1 MSNNFKRELRLFVQL
16 FVLLILLV
24 LPLAYL
30 VYMGYYDSEQVYVS
44 QYWLDDRREIV
55 SIKDKEVLQTF
66 QAREGNLSGFDIAF
80 PYEGNSKE
88 NVLNLEVLN
97 ISGEIL
103 RSYIIRDSAILGT
116 TRPLKVRFDPIV
128 DSKDMEFIMKMSPI
142 GNKEKE
148 LSVLVSAYD
157 TYESGELSIDGRKQ
171 KGDMSFVP
179 VYREGNINEFNNI
192 LLSRLTIN
200 KIFPLNKSISWIILI
215 ITFYLT
221 VSFLFFLLLKSKLD
235 NAKALK

>member
-1 MSNNFKRELRLFVQL
+1 MSNNFKRELKLFVQL
-16 FVLLILLV
+16 CLLLILLV
-24 LPLAYL
+24 LPFAYL
-30 VYMGYYDSEQVYVS
+30 VYMGYYDSEQVYVP

-88 NVLNLEVLN
+88 NVLYLEVLN

-103 RSYIIRDSAILGT
+103 RSYIIRDSEVLGT

-128 DSKDMEFIMKMSPI
+128 DSKDMEFIMKMSNI
-142 GNKEKE
+142 GSKEKE

-157 TYESGELSIDGRKQ
+157 TYESGDLFIDGRKQ

-179 VYREGNINEFNNI
+179 VYKGRDSKEFSNI
-192 LLSRLTIN
+192 LLSRLIIN
-200 KIFPLNKSISWIILI
+200 KIFPLNESLCWIILVF
-215 ITFYLT
+215 TLYLT
-221 VSFLFFLLLKSKLD
+221 IASTFFLLLKD
-235 NAKALK
+235 INNTKALE